1 LGISDYTRNI
11 EYRNTNKK
19 VVLKNGIHGPVM
31 VLGLISTGQDLRTE
45 KDFMSHL
52 LDRALGGKWV
62 SRDAFKLFMC
72 GAAILFWELVLIRWL
87 GNSVRIVAYYSNFI
101 LLSSFLGLGAGA
113 LLTPK
118 KFNLEPWIFP
128 CLSFCL
134 ILGPALSGISHG
146 NPQSAQEYIWT
157 PVTSEILLPFWVL
170 LVAVFGVNSL
180 VFLILGQMVGRMF
193 GKFPPLKAYSIEIGG
208 SLLGIALFG
217 VVSFTRSP
225 PTLWFFMGFVMLFV
239 LIKSSKKTS
248 AIALV
253 CCLSVFFIGG
263 AYQKNYFWSPY
274 YKIHLTPL
282 YTVMDSE
289 TKRPIDVSKLS
300 LYSLSVNN
308 DYHQVILNL
317 KDRPEEHAYFRNWR
331 HMYDLPYQENDL
343 LPEGPMLIVGAG
355 TGNDVS
361 AALRNTRSAI
371 DIVEIDP
378 EILEIGRALHQEKP
392 YSNNRVRIINDDAR
406 SHFTRT
412 NQQYALIVFGLLD
425 SHTLLSSYSSLR
437 LDNFVYTRQSMQK
450 VKELLLPGG
459 KVYLTFATQKAW
471 IHQRFLNLLNSVFDF
486 ETRVANPDGYV
497 GGVVVYVNGKAMD
510 RTPPPTP
517 SGGIRYPEV
526 KVPTDDW
533 PFLYLKD
540 PNLPGHYQIFMALVL
555 LISGLSL
562 RLLPKGERK
571 LKLNYFFMGAAFF
584 LIETTNII
592 KLSILYGSTWIVNIL
607 VFSGILVLVLLGN
620 LTSKFIQDRW
630 IFPVFALLFASLILA
645 YNVNPENLL
654 GIASPLLQG
663 VMAVS
668 VYMGAIFFASLI
680 FAKWIQKEEHLYAAY
695 GSNLLGA
702 MVGGVSE
709 YLSLITG
716 FQFLILV
723 AAGYY
728 LLAYVTHRRL
738 TSPAI

>member
-1 LGISDYTRNI
+1 MNRLSGWAP
-11 EYRNTNKK
+11 
-19 VVLKNGIHGPVM
+19 G
-31 VLGLISTGQDLRTE
+31 GQ
-45 KDFMSHL
+45 
-52 LDRALGGKWV
+52 WI
-62 SRDAFKLFMC
+62 SRDAFRLFVC

-118 KFNLEPWIFP
+118 KINLEPWIFP
-128 CLSFCL
+128 CLSLCL
-134 ILGPALSGISHG
+134 ILGPALSGINHD
-146 NPQSAQEYIWT
+146 NPKSAEEYIWLGSGA
-157 PVTSEILLPFWVL
+157 SEVLLPFWVIL
-170 LVAVFGVNSL
+170 LLIFSINTL
-180 VFLILGQMVGRMF
+180 VFLILGQMVGRLF

-217 VVSFTRSP
+217 AVSFSRWP
-225 PTLWFFMGFVMLFV
+225 PTLWFFMGFVMILV
-239 LIKSSKKTS
+239 MIESSKKIF

-253 CCLSVFFIGG
+253 CCISVFLIGN
-263 AYQKNYFWSPY
+263 AYQKDYFWSPY

-282 YTVMDSE
+282 ATIQDLE
-289 TKRPIDVSKLS
+289 TKQPVFVPKSSIYMV
-300 LYSLSVNN
+300 SVNN
-308 DYHQVILNL
+308 DYHQYILNL
-317 KDRPEEHAYFRNWR
+317 KDRPKEKEHVFFQNWR
-331 HMYDLPYQENDL
+331 YVYDLPYQENDQV
-343 LPEGPMLIVGAG
+343 PEGPVLIVGAG

-378 EILEIGRALHQEKP
+378 EIIGMGRALHQEEP
-392 YSNNRVRIINDDAR
+392 YSNDRVRIINNDAR
-406 SHFTRT
+406 SHFMRT
-412 NQQYALIVFGLLD
+412 NQQYALVIFGLLD

-437 LDNFVYTRQSMQK
+437 LDNFVYTRQSMEK

-459 KVYLTFATQKAW
+459 KVYLTFATNRAW
-471 IHQRFLNLLNSVFDF
+471 IHHRFLNLLNSVFDF
-486 ETRVANPDGYV
+486 ETRVLNDPRGSYANG
-497 GGVVVYVNGKAMD
+497 VVYVNGKSMN
-510 RTPPPTP
+510 RTPPPT
-517 SGGIRYPEV
+517 GIPYPEV

-533 PFLYLKD
+533 PFLYLKG
-540 PNLPGHYQIFMALVL
+540 PNLPGHYQIFMVLVL
-555 LISGLSL
+555 LLSGFSL
-562 RLLPKGERK
+562 RLLPEGERK

-607 VFSGILVLVLLGN
+607 VFAGILVLVLLGN
-620 LTSKFIQDRW
+620 LTSKFIRDGLM
-630 IFPVFALLFASLILA
+630 FPLFALLFASLILA
-645 YNVNPENLL
+645 YNISPDNLL
-654 GIASPLLQG
+654 AIASPLLQG

-680 FAKWIQKEEHLYAAY
+680 FAKWIQKEEKLYAAY

-709 YLSLITG
+709 YLSLIMG
-716 FQFLILV
+716 FQFLIPV

-738 TSPAI
+738 NSPAV